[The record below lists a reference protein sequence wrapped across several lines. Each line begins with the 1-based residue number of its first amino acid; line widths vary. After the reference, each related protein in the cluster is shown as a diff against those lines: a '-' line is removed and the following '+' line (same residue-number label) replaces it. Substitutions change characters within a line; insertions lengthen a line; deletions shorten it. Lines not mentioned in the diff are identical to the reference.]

1 MVLPNKMEEL
11 SRRKEV
17 VMKSSRNFLFAM
29 LVLFVLFCLLQINL
43 PKKFVWSPTFSHVDK
58 QPLGCFV
65 FDSVLTQSLPNGYH
79 VTKKTFFQ
87 LDQEHAKEK
96 ISVLMVVNQQDLKQ
110 LDVKYLC
117 NIARRGGKVMVVASS
132 SFDDGRNAD
141 TVVGDTVGGGKME
154 EVSVSDDSHENPF
167 VDELE
172 RTFKVKIEDGM
183 YFSLRGILS
192 GLRAHDNDM
201 YDTIYWNNRE
211 TMYAVQPY
219 RMFYNMVGG
228 TLFVDS
234 VPKVKRLAYTL
245 STAGYDY
252 KYDSLYVGDF
262 TRFDT
267 IVDKKERIER
277 IDTFAIKK
285 VPAAVSVPY
294 GKGEVIFVSSPLL
307 FTNYGM
313 LEGNT
318 FVYIFRLM
326 SYLADLPV
334 YRTEAYVKTD
344 AMLVAEQSPFREFI
358 KRPPLRWAL
367 YLALLGVVLFMIFTA
382 RRRQRVIPIMS
393 KPANRSLE
401 FIQLIGTLYYQRK
414 DHVDLVRK
422 KFKLFA
428 EELRK
433 TAGVDISDVNTDD
446 REYLLLAEKTGMN
459 CDRLKKVIRQI
470 RLVLHSED
478 NISVEEMRSLIDAMD
493 TIVRHAKN
501 G

>member
-1 MVLPNKMEEL
+1 
-11 SRRKEV
+11 
-17 VMKSSRNFLFAM
+17 MKSSRNFLFAM
-29 LVLFVLFCLLQINL
+29 LVLFVLFCLLQVNL

-96 ISVLMVVNQQDLKQ
+96 ISVLMVVDQQNLKQ

-141 TVVGDTVGGGKME
+141 TVV
-154 EVSVSDDSHENPF
+154 

-172 RTFKVKIEDGM
+172 RTFKVKIEDGI

-211 TMYAVQPY
+211 TMYAAQSY

-267 IVDKKERIER
+267 IVDEKERIER

-285 VPAAVSVPY
+285 IPVAVSVPY

-318 FVYIFRLM
+318 SVYIFRLM

-459 CDRLKKVIRQI
+459 SDRLKKVIRQI
-470 RLVLHSED
+470 RLVLHSEG

>member
-29 LVLFVLFCLLQINL
+29 LVLFVLFCLLQVNL

-65 FDSVLTQSLPNGYH
+65 FDSVLTQSLPDGYH

-96 ISVLMVVNQQDLKQ
+96 ISVLMVVDQQNLKQ

-141 TVVGDTVGGGKME
+141 TVV
-154 EVSVSDDSHENPF
+154 

-172 RTFKVKIEDGM
+172 RTFNVRIEDGT
-183 YFSLRGILS
+183 YFSLRGILA
-192 GLRAHDNDM
+192 GLKAHDNDM

-211 TMYAVQPY
+211 TMYAAQSY

-252 KYDSLYVGDF
+252 KLDSLYVGDF
-262 TRFDT
+262 TSFDT
-267 IVDKKERIER
+267 IVDEKERIER

-285 VPAAVSVPY
+285 VPTAVSVPY

-459 CDRLKKVIRQI
+459 SDRLKKVIRQI
-470 RLVLHSED
+470 RLVLHSEG

>member
-1 MVLPNKMEEL
+1 MVLQNKMEEFP
-11 SRRKEV
+11 RRKEV

-29 LVLFVLFCLLQINL
+29 LVLFVLFCLLQVNL

-65 FDSVLTQSLPNGYH
+65 FDSVLAQSLPNGYH

-96 ISVLMVVNQQDLKQ
+96 ISVLMVVDQQNLKQ

-117 NIARRGGKVMVVASS
+117 NIARRGGKVMVVASG

-141 TVVGDTVGGGKME
+141 TVV
-154 EVSVSDDSHENPF
+154 

-172 RTFKVKIEDGM
+172 RTFNVRIEDGT
-183 YFSLRGILS
+183 YFSLRGILV
-192 GLRAHDNDM
+192 GLKAHDNDM

-211 TMYAVQPY
+211 TMYAAQSY

-252 KYDSLYVGDF
+252 KHDSLYVGDF

-367 YLALLGVVLFMIFTA
+367 YLALLGVILFMIFTA

-414 DHVDLVRK
+414 DHVNLVRK

-446 REYLLLAEKTGMN
+446 SEYLLLAEKTGMN
-459 CDRLKKVIRQI
+459 SDRLKKVIRQI
-470 RLVLHSED
+470 RLVLHSEG

>member
-1 MVLPNKMEEL
+1 
-11 SRRKEV
+11 
-17 VMKSSRNFLFAM
+17 M
-29 LVLFVLFCLLQINL
+29 LVLFVLFCLLQVNL

-58 QPLGCFV
+58 QPFGCFV

-87 LDQEHAKEK
+87 LDLEHAKEK
-96 ISVLMVVNQQDLKQ
+96 ISVLMVVDQQNLKQ

-117 NIARRGGKVMVVASS
+117 NIARRGGKVMVVASG

-141 TVVGDTVGGGKME
+141 TVV
-154 EVSVSDDSHENPF
+154 

-172 RTFKVKIEDGM
+172 RTFKVRIEDGT
-183 YFSLRGILS
+183 YFSLRGILA
-192 GLRAHDNDM
+192 GLKAHDNDM

-211 TMYAVQPY
+211 TMYAAQSY

-252 KYDSLYVGDF
+252 KHDSLYVGDF
-262 TRFDT
+262 TGFDT
-267 IVDKKERIER
+267 IVDEKERIER

-285 VPAAVSVPY
+285 IPVAVSVPY

-367 YLALLGVVLFMIFTA
+367 YLTLLGVVLFMIFTA
-382 RRRQRVIPIMS
+382 RRRQRVIPIIS

-459 CDRLKKVIRQI
+459 SDRLKKVIRQI
-470 RLVLHSED
+470 RLVLHSEG

>member
-1 MVLPNKMEEL
+1 MVLQNKMEEFP
-11 SRRKEV
+11 RRKEV
-17 VMKSSRNFLFAM
+17 VMKSSRNFLLAM
-29 LVLFVLFCLLQINL
+29 LVLFVLFCLLQVNL

-65 FDSVLTQSLPNGYH
+65 FDSILAQSLPNGYH

-96 ISVLMVVNQQDLKQ
+96 ISVLMVVDQQNLKQ

-117 NIARRGGKVMVVASS
+117 NIARRGGKVMVVASG

-141 TVVGDTVGGGKME
+141 TVV
-154 EVSVSDDSHENPF
+154 

-172 RTFKVKIEDGM
+172 RTFKVRIEDGT
-183 YFSLRGILS
+183 YFSLRGILA
-192 GLRAHDNDM
+192 GLKAHDNDM

-211 TMYAVQPY
+211 TMYAAQSY

-252 KYDSLYVGDF
+252 RHDSLYVGDF
-262 TRFDT
+262 TGFDT
-267 IVDKKERIER
+267 IVDEKERIER

-285 VPAAVSVPY
+285 IPAAVSVPY

-318 FVYIFRLM
+318 SVYIFRLM

-414 DHVDLVRK
+414 DHVNLVRK

-446 REYLLLAEKTGMN
+446 SEYLLLAEKTGMN
-459 CDRLKKVIRQI
+459 SDRLKKVIRQI
-470 RLVLHSED
+470 RLVLHSEG

-493 TIVRHAKN
+493 TIVSHAKN

>member
-1 MVLPNKMEEL
+1 
-11 SRRKEV
+11 
-17 VMKSSRNFLFAM
+17 MKSSRNFLFAM
-29 LVLFVLFCLLQINL
+29 LVLFVLFCLLQVNL

-96 ISVLMVVNQQDLKQ
+96 ISVLMVVDQQDLKQ

-132 SFDDGRNAD
+132 SFDDGWNAD
-141 TVVGDTVGGGKME
+141 TVV
-154 EVSVSDDSHENPF
+154 

-172 RTFKVKIEDGM
+172 RTFKVKIEDGL
-183 YFSLRGILS
+183 YFSLRGILA
-192 GLRAHDNDM
+192 GLKAHDNDM

-211 TMYAVQPY
+211 TMYAAQSY

-318 FVYIFRLM
+318 SVYIFRLM

-433 TAGVDISDVNTDD
+433 TADVDISDVNTDD
-446 REYLLLAEKTGMN
+446 SEYLLLAEKTGMN
-459 CDRLKKVIRQI
+459 SDRLKKVIRQI
-470 RLVLHSED
+470 RLALHSEG

-493 TIVRHAKN
+493 TIVSHAKN

>member
-1 MVLPNKMEEL
+1 MVLRNKMEEV

-29 LVLFVLFCLLQINL
+29 LALFVLFCLLQVNL

-96 ISVLMVVNQQDLKQ
+96 ISVLMVVDQQNLKQ

-141 TVVGDTVGGGKME
+141 TIV
-154 EVSVSDDSHENPF
+154 

-172 RTFKVKIEDGM
+172 RTFKVRIEDGT
-183 YFSLRGILS
+183 YFSLRGILA
-192 GLRAHDNDM
+192 GLKAHDNDM

-211 TMYAVQPY
+211 TMYAAQSY

-252 KYDSLYVGDF
+252 KHDSLYVGDF

-267 IVDKKERIER
+267 IVDEKERIER

-393 KPANRSLE
+393 KPTNRSLE

-414 DHVDLVRK
+414 DHVNLVRK

-446 REYLLLAEKTGMN
+446 SEYLLLAEKTGMN
-459 CDRLKKVIRQI
+459 SDRLKKVIRQI
-470 RLVLHSED
+470 RLVLHSEG

>member
-1 MVLPNKMEEL
+1 
-11 SRRKEV
+11 
-17 VMKSSRNFLFAM
+17 M
-29 LVLFVLFCLLQINL
+29 LVLFVLFCLLQVNL

-58 QPLGCFV
+58 QPFGCFV

-96 ISVLMVVNQQDLKQ
+96 ISVLMVVDQQDLKQ

-132 SFDDGRNAD
+132 SFDDGRNTD
-141 TVVGDTVGGGKME
+141 TVV
-154 EVSVSDDSHENPF
+154 

-172 RTFKVKIEDGM
+172 RTFKVRIEDGT
-183 YFSLRGILS
+183 YFSLRGILA
-192 GLRAHDNDM
+192 GLKAHDNDM
-201 YDTIYWNNRE
+201 YDTIYWNNQE
-211 TMYAVQPY
+211 TMYAAQSY

-252 KYDSLYVGDF
+252 RQDSLYVGDF
-262 TRFDT
+262 TGFDT
-267 IVDKKERIER
+267 IVDEKERIER

-285 VPAAVSVPY
+285 IPVAVSVPY

-414 DHVDLVRK
+414 NHVDLVRK

-459 CDRLKKVIRQI
+459 SDRLRKVIRQI
-470 RLVLHSED
+470 RLVLHSEG

>member
-1 MVLPNKMEEL
+1 
-11 SRRKEV
+11 
-17 VMKSSRNFLFAM
+17 MKSSRNFLFAM
-29 LVLFVLFCLLQINL
+29 LVLFVLFCLLQVNL

-58 QPLGCFV
+58 QPFGCFV

-96 ISVLMVVNQQDLKQ
+96 ISVLMVVDQQNLKQ

-141 TVVGDTVGGGKME
+141 TVV
-154 EVSVSDDSHENPF
+154 

-172 RTFKVKIEDGM
+172 RTFKVKIEDGL
-183 YFSLRGILS
+183 YFSLRGILA
-192 GLRAHDNDM
+192 GLKAHDNDM

-211 TMYAVQPY
+211 TMYAAQSY

-262 TRFDT
+262 TSFDT

-318 FVYIFRLM
+318 SVYIFRLM

-459 CDRLKKVIRQI
+459 SDRLKKVIRQI
-470 RLVLHSED
+470 RLVLHSEG

>member
-1 MVLPNKMEEL
+1 
-11 SRRKEV
+11 
-17 VMKSSRNFLFAM
+17 MKSSRNFLFAM
-29 LVLFVLFCLLQINL
+29 LVLFVLFCLLQVNL

-58 QPLGCFV
+58 QPFGCFV

-96 ISVLMVVNQQDLKQ
+96 ISVLMVVDQQNLKQ

-141 TVVGDTVGGGKME
+141 TVV
-154 EVSVSDDSHENPF
+154 

-172 RTFKVKIEDGM
+172 RTFNVRIEDGT
-183 YFSLRGILS
+183 YFSLRGILA
-192 GLRAHDNDM
+192 GLKAHDNDM

-211 TMYAVQPY
+211 TMYAAQSY

-252 KYDSLYVGDF
+252 RQDSLYVGDF
-262 TRFDT
+262 TGFDT
-267 IVDKKERIER
+267 IVDEKERIER

-285 VPAAVSVPY
+285 VPTAVSVPY

-318 FVYIFRLM
+318 SVYIFRLM

-382 RRRQRVIPIMS
+382 RRRQRVIPIIS

-459 CDRLKKVIRQI
+459 SDRLKKVIRQI
-470 RLVLHSED
+470 RLVLHSEG

>member
-1 MVLPNKMEEL
+1 
-11 SRRKEV
+11 
-17 VMKSSRNFLFAM
+17 MKSSRNFLFAM
-29 LVLFVLFCLLQINL
+29 LVLFVLFCLLQVNL

-58 QPLGCFV
+58 QPFGCFV
-65 FDSVLTQSLPNGYH
+65 FDSVLTQSLPNDYH

-96 ISVLMVVNQQDLKQ
+96 ISVLMVVDQQNLKQ

-141 TVVGDTVGGGKME
+141 TVV
-154 EVSVSDDSHENPF
+154 

-172 RTFKVKIEDGM
+172 RTFKVRIEDGM

-192 GLRAHDNDM
+192 GLRTHDNDM

-211 TMYAVQPY
+211 TMYAAQSY

-245 STAGYDY
+245 SAAGYDY
-252 KYDSLYVGDF
+252 KLDSLYVGDF
-262 TRFDT
+262 TGFDT
-267 IVDKKERIER
+267 IVDEKERIER

-285 VPAAVSVPY
+285 VPTAVSVPY

-318 FVYIFRLM
+318 SVYIFRLM

-382 RRRQRVIPIMS
+382 RRRQRVIPIIS

-459 CDRLKKVIRQI
+459 SDRLKKVIRQI
-470 RLVLHSED
+470 RLVLHSEG

>member
-1 MVLPNKMEEL
+1 
-11 SRRKEV
+11 
-17 VMKSSRNFLFAM
+17 M
-29 LVLFVLFCLLQINL
+29 LVLFVLFCLLQVNL

-58 QPLGCFV
+58 QPFGCFV

-96 ISVLMVVNQQDLKQ
+96 ISVLMVVDQQNLKQ

-117 NIARRGGKVMVVASS
+117 NIARRGGKVMVVASG

-141 TVVGDTVGGGKME
+141 TVV
-154 EVSVSDDSHENPF
+154 

-172 RTFKVKIEDGM
+172 RTFKVRIEDGM
-183 YFSLRGILS
+183 FFSLRGILS

-211 TMYAVQPY
+211 TMYAAQSY

-252 KYDSLYVGDF
+252 KHDSLYVGDF

-285 VPAAVSVPY
+285 IPAAVSVPY

-459 CDRLKKVIRQI
+459 SDRLKKVIRQI
-470 RLVLHSED
+470 RLVLHSEG

>member
-1 MVLPNKMEEL
+1 
-11 SRRKEV
+11 
-17 VMKSSRNFLFAM
+17 M
-29 LVLFVLFCLLQINL
+29 LVLFVLFCLLQVNL

-96 ISVLMVVNQQDLKQ
+96 ISVLMVVDQQNLKQ

-141 TVVGDTVGGGKME
+141 TVV
-154 EVSVSDDSHENPF
+154 

-172 RTFKVKIEDGM
+172 RTFNVRIEDGT
-183 YFSLRGILS
+183 YFSLRGILA
-192 GLRAHDNDM
+192 GLKAHDNDM

-211 TMYAVQPY
+211 TMYAAQSY

-252 KYDSLYVGDF
+252 RQDSLYVGDF
-262 TRFDT
+262 TGFDT
-267 IVDKKERIER
+267 IVDEKERIER

-285 VPAAVSVPY
+285 IPVAVSVPY

-459 CDRLKKVIRQI
+459 SDRLKKVIRQI
-470 RLVLHSED
+470 RLVLHSEG
-478 NISVEEMRSLIDAMD
+478 NISIEEMRSLIDAMD

>member
-1 MVLPNKMEEL
+1 
-11 SRRKEV
+11 
-17 VMKSSRNFLFAM
+17 M
-29 LVLFVLFCLLQINL
+29 LVLFVLFCLLQVNL

-58 QPLGCFV
+58 QPFGCFV

-96 ISVLMVVNQQDLKQ
+96 ISVLMVVDQQNLKQ

-141 TVVGDTVGGGKME
+141 TVV
-154 EVSVSDDSHENPF
+154 

-172 RTFKVKIEDGM
+172 RTFKVRIEDGT
-183 YFSLRGILS
+183 YFSLRGILA
-192 GLRAHDNDM
+192 GLKAHDNDM

-211 TMYAVQPY
+211 TMYAAQSY

-252 KYDSLYVGDF
+252 KHDSLYVGDF

-285 VPAAVSVPY
+285 VPTAVSVPY

-459 CDRLKKVIRQI
+459 SDRLKKVIRQI
-470 RLVLHSED
+470 RLVLHSEG

-501 G
+501 V

>member
-1 MVLPNKMEEL
+1 
-11 SRRKEV
+11 
-17 VMKSSRNFLFAM
+17 MKSSRNFLFAM
-29 LVLFVLFCLLQINL
+29 LVLFVLFCLLQVNL

-58 QPLGCFV
+58 QPFGCFV

-96 ISVLMVVNQQDLKQ
+96 VSVLMVVDQQNLKQ

-141 TVVGDTVGGGKME
+141 TVV
-154 EVSVSDDSHENPF
+154 

-172 RTFKVKIEDGM
+172 STFKVRIEDGT

-192 GLRAHDNDM
+192 GLKAHDNDM

-211 TMYAVQPY
+211 TMYAAQSY

-252 KYDSLYVGDF
+252 RHDSLYVGDF
-262 TRFDT
+262 TGFDT
-267 IVDKKERIER
+267 IVDEKERIER

-285 VPAAVSVPY
+285 IPVAVSVPY

-470 RLVLHSED
+470 RLVLHSEG

>member
-1 MVLPNKMEEL
+1 
-11 SRRKEV
+11 
-17 VMKSSRNFLFAM
+17 MKSSRNFLFAM
-29 LVLFVLFCLLQINL
+29 LGLFVLFCLLQVNL

-141 TVVGDTVGGGKME
+141 TVV
-154 EVSVSDDSHENPF
+154 

-172 RTFKVKIEDGM
+172 RTFKVKIEDGI

-192 GLRAHDNDM
+192 GLKAHDNDM

-211 TMYAVQPY
+211 TMYAAQPY

-285 VPAAVSVPY
+285 VPTAVSVPY

-459 CDRLKKVIRQI
+459 SDRLKKVIRQI
-470 RLVLHSED
+470 RLVLHSEG

>member
-1 MVLPNKMEEL
+1 
-11 SRRKEV
+11 
-17 VMKSSRNFLFAM
+17 MKSSRNFLFAM
-29 LVLFVLFCLLQINL
+29 LVLFVLFCLLQVNL

-58 QPLGCFV
+58 QPFGCFV

-96 ISVLMVVNQQDLKQ
+96 ISVLMVVDQHNLKQ

-141 TVVGDTVGGGKME
+141 TVV
-154 EVSVSDDSHENPF
+154 

-172 RTFKVKIEDGM
+172 RTFKVRIEDGM
-183 YFSLRGILS
+183 YFSLRGILA
-192 GLRAHDNDM
+192 GLKAHDNDM

-211 TMYAVQPY
+211 TMYAAQSY

-252 KYDSLYVGDF
+252 RHDSLYVGDF

-267 IVDKKERIER
+267 IVDEKERIER

-285 VPAAVSVPY
+285 IPTAVSVPY

-318 FVYIFRLM
+318 SVYIFRLM

-459 CDRLKKVIRQI
+459 SDRLKKVIRQI
-470 RLVLHSED
+470 RLVLHSEG

>member
-1 MVLPNKMEEL
+1 
-11 SRRKEV
+11 
-17 VMKSSRNFLFAM
+17 MKSSRNFLFAM
-29 LVLFVLFCLLQINL
+29 LVLFVLFCLLQVNL

-96 ISVLMVVNQQDLKQ
+96 ISVLMVVDQQNLKQ

-141 TVVGDTVGGGKME
+141 TVV
-154 EVSVSDDSHENPF
+154 

-183 YFSLRGILS
+183 YFSLRGILN

-211 TMYAVQPY
+211 TMYAAQSY

-234 VPKVKRLAYTL
+234 VPKVKKLAYTL

-318 FVYIFRLM
+318 SVYIFRLM

-459 CDRLKKVIRQI
+459 SDRLKKMIRQI
-470 RLVLHSED
+470 RLVLHSEG

>member
-1 MVLPNKMEEL
+1 
-11 SRRKEV
+11 
-17 VMKSSRNFLFAM
+17 MKSSRNFLFAM
-29 LVLFVLFCLLQINL
+29 LVLFVLFCLLQVNL

-58 QPLGCFV
+58 QPFGCFV

-96 ISVLMVVNQQDLKQ
+96 ISVLMVVDQQDLKQ

-141 TVVGDTVGGGKME
+141 TVV
-154 EVSVSDDSHENPF
+154 

-172 RTFKVKIEDGM
+172 RTFKVKIEDGT

-192 GLRAHDNDM
+192 GLKAHDNDM

-211 TMYAVQPY
+211 TMYAAQSY

-252 KYDSLYVGDF
+252 RLDSLYVGDF
-262 TRFDT
+262 TGFDT
-267 IVDKKERIER
+267 IVDEKERIER

-285 VPAAVSVPY
+285 IPVAVSVPY

-459 CDRLKKVIRQI
+459 SDRLKKVIRQI
-470 RLVLHSED
+470 RLVLHSEG

>member
-1 MVLPNKMEEL
+1 MVLQNKMEEV

-29 LVLFVLFCLLQINL
+29 LVLFVLFCLLQVNL

-65 FDSVLTQSLPNGYH
+65 FDSVLAQSLPNGYH

-96 ISVLMVVNQQDLKQ
+96 ISVLMVVNQQNLKQ

-141 TVVGDTVGGGKME
+141 TVVV
-154 EVSVSDDSHENPF
+154 N
-167 VDELE
+167 ELE
-172 RTFKVKIEDGM
+172 RTFKVKIEDGI
-183 YFSLRGILS
+183 YFSLRGILN

-211 TMYAVQPY
+211 TMYAAQSY

-252 KYDSLYVGDF
+252 KHDSLYVGDF

-446 REYLLLAEKTGMN
+446 SEYLLLAEKTGMN

-470 RLVLHSED
+470 RLALHSEG

-493 TIVRHAKN
+493 TIVSHAKN

>member
-1 MVLPNKMEEL
+1 
-11 SRRKEV
+11 
-17 VMKSSRNFLFAM
+17 MKSSRNFLFAM
-29 LVLFVLFCLLQINL
+29 LVLFVLFCLLQVNL

-58 QPLGCFV
+58 QPFGCFV

-96 ISVLMVVNQQDLKQ
+96 ISVLMVVDQQDLKQ

-141 TVVGDTVGGGKME
+141 TVV
-154 EVSVSDDSHENPF
+154 

-172 RTFKVKIEDGM
+172 RTFKVKIEDGL
-183 YFSLRGILS
+183 YFSLRGILA
-192 GLRAHDNDM
+192 GLKAHDNDM

-211 TMYAVQPY
+211 TMYAAQSY

-318 FVYIFRLM
+318 SVYIFRLM

-382 RRRQRVIPIMS
+382 RRRQRVIPIIS

-459 CDRLKKVIRQI
+459 SDRLKKVIRQI
-470 RLVLHSED
+470 RLVLHSEG

>member
-1 MVLPNKMEEL
+1 MVLQNKMEEFP
-11 SRRKEV
+11 RRKEV

-29 LVLFVLFCLLQINL
+29 LVLFVLFCLLQVNL

-65 FDSVLTQSLPNGYH
+65 FDSVLAQSLPNGYH

-141 TVVGDTVGGGKME
+141 TVVV
-154 EVSVSDDSHENPF
+154 N
-167 VDELE
+167 ELE
-172 RTFKVKIEDGM
+172 RTFKVRIEDGT
-183 YFSLRGILS
+183 YFSLRGILA
-192 GLRAHDNDM
+192 GLKAHDNDM

-211 TMYAVQPY
+211 TMYAAQSY

-252 KYDSLYVGDF
+252 RQDSLYVGDF
-262 TRFDT
+262 TGFDT

-285 VPAAVSVPY
+285 VPTAVSVPY

-414 DHVDLVRK
+414 DHVNLVRK

-459 CDRLKKVIRQI
+459 SDRLKKVIRQI
-470 RLVLHSED
+470 RLVLHSEG

>member
-1 MVLPNKMEEL
+1 MVLQNKMEEF

-29 LVLFVLFCLLQINL
+29 LVLFVLFCLLQVNL

-65 FDSVLTQSLPNGYH
+65 FDSVVAQSLPNGYH

-96 ISVLMVVNQQDLKQ
+96 ISVLMVVDQQDLKQ

-141 TVVGDTVGGGKME
+141 TVV
-154 EVSVSDDSHENPF
+154 

-172 RTFKVKIEDGM
+172 RTFKVRIEDGT

-192 GLRAHDNDM
+192 GLKAHDNDM

-211 TMYAVQPY
+211 TMYAAQSY

-252 KYDSLYVGDF
+252 KHDSLYVGDF
-262 TRFDT
+262 TGFDT
-267 IVDKKERIER
+267 IVDEKERIER

-285 VPAAVSVPY
+285 IPVAVSVPY

-414 DHVDLVRK
+414 DHVNLVRK

-446 REYLLLAEKTGMN
+446 SEYLLLAEKTGMN
-459 CDRLKKVIRQI
+459 SDRLKKVIRQI
-470 RLVLHSED
+470 RLALHSED

>member
-29 LVLFVLFCLLQINL
+29 LVLFVLFCLLQVNL

-141 TVVGDTVGGGKME
+141 TVV
-154 EVSVSDDSHENPF
+154 

-172 RTFKVKIEDGM
+172 RTFKVKIEDGI

-192 GLRAHDNDM
+192 GLKAHDNDM

-211 TMYAVQPY
+211 TMYAAQPY

-245 STAGYDY
+245 STEGYDY

-267 IVDKKERIER
+267 IVGKKERIER

-459 CDRLKKVIRQI
+459 SDRLKKVIRQI
-470 RLVLHSED
+470 RLVLHSEG

>member
-1 MVLPNKMEEL
+1 
-11 SRRKEV
+11 
-17 VMKSSRNFLFAM
+17 MKSSRNFLFVM
-29 LVLFVLFCLLQINL
+29 LVLFVLFCLLQVNL
-43 PKKFVWSPTFSHVDK
+43 PKKFIWSPTFSHVDK

-96 ISVLMVVNQQDLKQ
+96 ISVLIVVDQQNLKQ

-117 NIARRGGKVMVVASS
+117 NIARRGGKVMVVASG

-141 TVVGDTVGGGKME
+141 TVV
-154 EVSVSDDSHENPF
+154 

-172 RTFKVKIEDGM
+172 RTFKVRIEDGT
-183 YFSLRGILS
+183 YFSLRGILA
-192 GLRAHDNDM
+192 GLKAHDNDM

-211 TMYAVQPY
+211 TMYAAQPY

-252 KYDSLYVGDF
+252 RYDSLYVGDF
-262 TRFDT
+262 TGFDT
-267 IVDKKERIER
+267 IVDEKERIER

-285 VPAAVSVPY
+285 IPVAVSVPY
-294 GKGEVIFVSSPLL
+294 GKGEVIFVSSPLF

-382 RRRQRVIPIMS
+382 RRRQRVIPILS

-459 CDRLKKVIRQI
+459 SDRLKKVIRQI
-470 RLVLHSED
+470 RLVLHSEG

-493 TIVRHAKN
+493 TIVSHAKN

>member
-1 MVLPNKMEEL
+1 
-11 SRRKEV
+11 
-17 VMKSSRNFLFAM
+17 MKSSRNFLFAM
-29 LVLFVLFCLLQINL
+29 LVLFVLFCLLQVNL

-58 QPLGCFV
+58 QPFGCFV

-87 LDQEHAKEK
+87 LDQEHAKER
-96 ISVLMVVNQQDLKQ
+96 ISVLMVVDQQDLKQ

-141 TVVGDTVGGGKME
+141 TVV
-154 EVSVSDDSHENPF
+154 

-172 RTFKVKIEDGM
+172 RTFKVKIEDGI

-192 GLRAHDNDM
+192 GLKAHDNDM

-211 TMYAVQPY
+211 TMYAAQSY

-285 VPAAVSVPY
+285 IPTAVSVPY

-446 REYLLLAEKTGMN
+446 REYQLLAEKTGMN
-459 CDRLKKVIRQI
+459 SDRLKKVIRQI
-470 RLVLHSED
+470 RLVLHSEG

>member
-1 MVLPNKMEEL
+1 MVLQNKMEEV

-17 VMKSSRNFLFAM
+17 VMKSSRNFLLAM
-29 LVLFVLFCLLQINL
+29 LVLFVLFCLLQVNL

-96 ISVLMVVNQQDLKQ
+96 ISVLMVVNQQELKQ

-141 TVVGDTVGGGKME
+141 TIVA
-154 EVSVSDDSHENPF
+154 
-167 VDELE
+167 DELE

-183 YFSLRGILS
+183 YFSLRGILA
-192 GLRAHDNDM
+192 GLKAHDNDM

-211 TMYAVQPY
+211 TMYAAQSY

-252 KYDSLYVGDF
+252 NHDSLYVGDF

-285 VPAAVSVPY
+285 IPAAVSVPY

-433 TAGVDISDVNTDD
+433 TAGVDISEVNTDD
-446 REYLLLAEKTGMN
+446 SEYLLLAEKTGMN
-459 CDRLKKVIRQI
+459 SDRLKKVIRQI
-470 RLVLHSED
+470 RLVLHSEG

-493 TIVRHAKN
+493 TIVSHAKN

>member
-1 MVLPNKMEEL
+1 
-11 SRRKEV
+11 
-17 VMKSSRNFLFAM
+17 MKSSRNFLFAM
-29 LVLFVLFCLLQINL
+29 LVLFVLFCLLQVNL

-58 QPLGCFV
+58 QPFGCFV

-96 ISVLMVVNQQDLKQ
+96 ISVLMVVDQQNLKQ

-141 TVVGDTVGGGKME
+141 TVV
-154 EVSVSDDSHENPF
+154 

-183 YFSLRGILS
+183 YFSLRGILA
-192 GLRAHDNDM
+192 GLKAHDNDM

-211 TMYAVQPY
+211 TMYAAQSY

-252 KYDSLYVGDF
+252 KHDSLYVGDF
-262 TRFDT
+262 TGFDT
-267 IVDKKERIER
+267 IVDEKERIER

-285 VPAAVSVPY
+285 VPVAVSVPY

-459 CDRLKKVIRQI
+459 SDRLKKVIRQI
-470 RLVLHSED
+470 RLVLHSEG

>member
-1 MVLPNKMEEL
+1 
-11 SRRKEV
+11 
-17 VMKSSRNFLFAM
+17 MKSSRNFLFAM
-29 LVLFVLFCLLQINL
+29 LVLFVLFCLLQVNL

-96 ISVLMVVNQQDLKQ
+96 ISVLMVVDQQNLKQ

-141 TVVGDTVGGGKME
+141 TVV
-154 EVSVSDDSHENPF
+154 

-172 RTFKVKIEDGM
+172 RTFKVRIEDGM
-183 YFSLRGILS
+183 YFSLRGILA
-192 GLRAHDNDM
+192 GLKAHDNDM

-211 TMYAVQPY
+211 TMYAAQSY

-252 KYDSLYVGDF
+252 RHDSLYVGDF
-262 TRFDT
+262 TGFDT
-267 IVDKKERIER
+267 IVDEKERIER

-358 KRPPLRWAL
+358 RRPPLRWAL

-459 CDRLKKVIRQI
+459 SDRLKKVIRQI
-470 RLVLHSED
+470 RLVLHSEG

>member
-1 MVLPNKMEEL
+1 
-11 SRRKEV
+11 
-17 VMKSSRNFLFAM
+17 MKSSRNFLFAM
-29 LVLFVLFCLLQINL
+29 LVLFVLFCLLQVNL

-87 LDQEHAKEK
+87 LDQEHAKER
-96 ISVLMVVNQQDLKQ
+96 ISVLMVVDQQDLKQ

-141 TVVGDTVGGGKME
+141 TVV
-154 EVSVSDDSHENPF
+154 

-172 RTFKVKIEDGM
+172 RTFKVRIEDGI

-192 GLRAHDNDM
+192 GLKAHDNDM

-211 TMYAVQPY
+211 TMYAAQPY

-285 VPAAVSVPY
+285 VPTAVSVPY

-470 RLVLHSED
+470 RLVLHSEG

>member
-1 MVLPNKMEEL
+1 
-11 SRRKEV
+11 
-17 VMKSSRNFLFAM
+17 MKSSRNFLFAM
-29 LVLFVLFCLLQINL
+29 LVLFVLFCLLQVNL

-58 QPLGCFV
+58 QPFGCFV

-96 ISVLMVVNQQDLKQ
+96 ISVLMVVDQQDLKQ

-141 TVVGDTVGGGKME
+141 TVV
-154 EVSVSDDSHENPF
+154 

-172 RTFKVKIEDGM
+172 RTFKVKIEDGI

-192 GLRAHDNDM
+192 GLKAHDNDM

-211 TMYAVQPY
+211 TMYAAQPY

-267 IVDKKERIER
+267 IVDEKERIER

-285 VPAAVSVPY
+285 IPVAVSVPY

-318 FVYIFRLM
+318 SVYIFRLM

-446 REYLLLAEKTGMN
+446 SEYLLLAEKTGMN
-459 CDRLKKVIRQI
+459 SDRLKKVIRQI
-470 RLVLHSED
+470 RLVLHSEG

>member
-1 MVLPNKMEEL
+1 
-11 SRRKEV
+11 
-17 VMKSSRNFLFAM
+17 MKSSRNFLFAM
-29 LVLFVLFCLLQINL
+29 LVLFVLFCLLQVNL

-58 QPLGCFV
+58 QPLGGFV

-141 TVVGDTVGGGKME
+141 TVV
-154 EVSVSDDSHENPF
+154 

-172 RTFKVKIEDGM
+172 RTFKVKIEDGI

-192 GLRAHDNDM
+192 GLKAHDNDM

-211 TMYAVQPY
+211 TMYAAQPY

-252 KYDSLYVGDF
+252 KHDSLYVGDF

-318 FVYIFRLM
+318 SVYIFRLM

-382 RRRQRVIPIMS
+382 RRRQRVIPIIS

-446 REYLLLAEKTGMN
+446 REYQLLAEKTGMN
-459 CDRLKKVIRQI
+459 SDRLKKVIRQI
-470 RLVLHSED
+470 RLVLHSEG

>member
-1 MVLPNKMEEL
+1 
-11 SRRKEV
+11 
-17 VMKSSRNFLFAM
+17 MKSSRNFLFAM
-29 LVLFVLFCLLQINL
+29 LVLFVLFCLLQVNL

-96 ISVLMVVNQQDLKQ
+96 ISVLMVVDQQNLKQ

-117 NIARRGGKVMVVASS
+117 NIARRGGKVMVVASG

-141 TVVGDTVGGGKME
+141 TVV
-154 EVSVSDDSHENPF
+154 

-172 RTFKVKIEDGM
+172 RTFNVRIEDGT
-183 YFSLRGILS
+183 YFSLRGILA
-192 GLRAHDNDM
+192 GLKAHDNDM

-211 TMYAVQPY
+211 TMYAAQSY

-252 KYDSLYVGDF
+252 KHDSLYVGDF
-262 TRFDT
+262 TGFDT
-267 IVDKKERIER
+267 IVDEKERIER

-285 VPAAVSVPY
+285 IPVAVSVPY

-367 YLALLGVVLFMIFTA
+367 YLTLLGVVLFMIFTA

-459 CDRLKKVIRQI
+459 SDRLKKVIRQI
-470 RLVLHSED
+470 RLVLHSEG

>member
-1 MVLPNKMEEL
+1 MVLQNKMEEFP
-11 SRRKEV
+11 RRKEV

-29 LVLFVLFCLLQINL
+29 LVLFVLFCLLQVNL

-87 LDQEHAKEK
+87 LDQEHPKEK
-96 ISVLMVVNQQDLKQ
+96 ISVLMVVDQQDLKQ

-117 NIARRGGKVMVVASS
+117 NIARRGGKVMVVASG

-141 TVVGDTVGGGKME
+141 TVV
-154 EVSVSDDSHENPF
+154 

-172 RTFKVKIEDGM
+172 RTFKVKIEEGM
-183 YFSLRGILS
+183 YFSLRGILA
-192 GLRAHDNDM
+192 GLKAHDNDM

-211 TMYAVQPY
+211 TMYAAQSY

-252 KYDSLYVGDF
+252 KHDSLYVGDF

-267 IVDKKERIER
+267 IVDEKERIER

-318 FVYIFRLM
+318 SVYIFRLM

-414 DHVDLVRK
+414 DHVNLVRK

-446 REYLLLAEKTGMN
+446 SEYLLLAEKTGMN
-459 CDRLKKVIRQI
+459 SDRLKKVIRQI
-470 RLVLHSED
+470 RLALHSEG

-493 TIVRHAKN
+493 TIVSHAKN

>member
-1 MVLPNKMEEL
+1 
-11 SRRKEV
+11 
-17 VMKSSRNFLFAM
+17 MKSSRNFLFAM
-29 LVLFVLFCLLQINL
+29 LVLFVLFCLLQVNL

-65 FDSVLTQSLPNGYH
+65 FDSVLAQSLPNGYH

-96 ISVLMVVNQQDLKQ
+96 ISVLMVVDQQNLKQ

-132 SFDDGRNAD
+132 SLDDGRNAD
-141 TVVGDTVGGGKME
+141 TVV
-154 EVSVSDDSHENPF
+154 

-183 YFSLRGILS
+183 YFSLRGILA
-192 GLRAHDNDM
+192 GLKAHDNDM

-211 TMYAVQPY
+211 TMYAAQSY

-252 KYDSLYVGDF
+252 RHDSLYVGDF

-267 IVDKKERIER
+267 IVDEKERIER

-285 VPAAVSVPY
+285 VPTAVSVPY

-318 FVYIFRLM
+318 SVYIFRLM

-414 DHVDLVRK
+414 DHVNLVRK

-459 CDRLKKVIRQI
+459 SDRLKKVIRQI
-470 RLVLHSED
+470 RLVLHSEG

>member
-1 MVLPNKMEEL
+1 MVLQNKMEEL

-29 LVLFVLFCLLQINL
+29 LVLFVLFCLLQVNL

-96 ISVLMVVNQQDLKQ
+96 ISVLMVVDQQNLKQ

-141 TVVGDTVGGGKME
+141 TVV
-154 EVSVSDDSHENPF
+154 

-172 RTFKVKIEDGM
+172 RTFKVRIEDGT
-183 YFSLRGILS
+183 YFSLRGILA
-192 GLRAHDNDM
+192 GLKAHDNDM

-211 TMYAVQPY
+211 TMYAAQSY

-285 VPAAVSVPY
+285 VPTAVSVPY

-459 CDRLKKVIRQI
+459 SDRLKKVIRQI
-470 RLVLHSED
+470 RLVLHSEG

>member
-1 MVLPNKMEEL
+1 MVLQNKMEEA

-29 LVLFVLFCLLQINL
+29 LVLFVLFCLLQVNL

-65 FDSVLTQSLPNGYH
+65 FDSVLTQSFPNGYH

-96 ISVLMVVNQQDLKQ
+96 ISVLMVVDQQNLKQ

-141 TVVGDTVGGGKME
+141 TVV
-154 EVSVSDDSHENPF
+154 

-172 RTFKVKIEDGM
+172 RTFKVKIEDGL

-192 GLRAHDNDM
+192 GLKAHDNDM

-211 TMYAVQPY
+211 TMYAAQSY

-285 VPAAVSVPY
+285 IPAAVSVPY

-459 CDRLKKVIRQI
+459 SDRLKKVIRQI
-470 RLVLHSED
+470 RLALHSEG

-493 TIVRHAKN
+493 TIVSHAKN

>member
-1 MVLPNKMEEL
+1 
-11 SRRKEV
+11 
-17 VMKSSRNFLFAM
+17 M
-29 LVLFVLFCLLQINL
+29 LVLFVLFCLLQVNL

-96 ISVLMVVNQQDLKQ
+96 ISVLMVVDQQDLKQ

-141 TVVGDTVGGGKME
+141 TVV
-154 EVSVSDDSHENPF
+154 

-172 RTFKVKIEDGM
+172 RTFNVRIEDGT
-183 YFSLRGILS
+183 YFSLRGILA
-192 GLRAHDNDM
+192 GLKAHDNDM

-211 TMYAVQPY
+211 TMYAAQSY

-252 KYDSLYVGDF
+252 KHDSLYVGDF
-262 TRFDT
+262 TGFDT
-267 IVDKKERIER
+267 IVDEKERIER

-285 VPAAVSVPY
+285 VPTAVSVPY

-459 CDRLKKVIRQI
+459 SDRLKKVIRQI
-470 RLVLHSED
+470 RLVLHSEG

>member
-1 MVLPNKMEEL
+1 
-11 SRRKEV
+11 
-17 VMKSSRNFLFAM
+17 M
-29 LVLFVLFCLLQINL
+29 LVLFVLFCLLQVNL

-96 ISVLMVVNQQDLKQ
+96 ISVLMVVDQQNLKQ

-117 NIARRGGKVMVVASS
+117 NIARRGGKVMVVASG

-141 TVVGDTVGGGKME
+141 TVV
-154 EVSVSDDSHENPF
+154 

-172 RTFKVKIEDGM
+172 RTFKVRIEDGT
-183 YFSLRGILS
+183 YFSLRGILA
-192 GLRAHDNDM
+192 GLKAHDNDM

-211 TMYAVQPY
+211 TMYAAQSY

-285 VPAAVSVPY
+285 IPAAVSVPY

-459 CDRLKKVIRQI
+459 SDRLKKVIRQI
-470 RLVLHSED
+470 RLVLHSEG